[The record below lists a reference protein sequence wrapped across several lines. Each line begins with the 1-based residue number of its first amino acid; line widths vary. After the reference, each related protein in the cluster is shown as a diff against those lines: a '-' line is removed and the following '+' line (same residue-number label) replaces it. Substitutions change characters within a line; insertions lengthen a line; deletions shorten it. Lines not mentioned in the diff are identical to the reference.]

1 MKYSIF
7 VLVAALALGSGCAS
21 IKQAATDRVDLGDG
35 LIFDLVPVG
44 PAFAAADKAAPGS
57 GAVLRLIESDLKS
70 KREAK
75 LGPFGGLPYTT
86 ARQVILKTGVV
97 IQEDEIAKI
106 VRIRTPIVPAPV
118 IDVVEPMDYGTQPP
132 ATLPIPEPTPPVVT
146 PDAPP
151 AIDPPAATP
160 ASIEDAL
167 KAISEAGK

>member
-1 MKYSIF
+1 MKYMVF
-7 VLVAALALGSGCAS
+7 VLLLALGSGCAS
-21 IKQAATDRVDLGDG
+21 MKQAATERVDLGDG

-70 KREAK
+70 KRDAK

-118 IDVVEPMDYGTQPP
+118 IDVVEPADYGTQPAATVPP
-132 ATLPIPEPTPPVVT
+132 AQPTPPVVT
-146 PDAPP
+146 PEAPP
-151 AIDPPAATP
+151 AIDPPATPP
-160 ASIEDAL
+160 ASIEDRL
-167 KAISEAGK
+167 EAISEVGK